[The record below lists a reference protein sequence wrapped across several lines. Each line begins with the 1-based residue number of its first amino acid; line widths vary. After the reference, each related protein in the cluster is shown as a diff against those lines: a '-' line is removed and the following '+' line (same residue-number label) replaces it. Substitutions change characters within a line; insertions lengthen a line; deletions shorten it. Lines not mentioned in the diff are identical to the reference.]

1 MHRVNPE
8 ECASRKL
15 HTVERRQYSCPCP
28 NYVWR
33 IDGTHKLVRWRF
45 IVHAEIDGFS
55 RLVVYCHCSTN
66 NKAATVLD
74 LFQRAV
80 SDYGLPLRIRSDYGV
95 ENVRVWD
102 YMIQRRQNTNA
113 IILGSSVHNQRIE
126 RFNRD
131 VNYQVVNHFFNQF
144 MHMEDIDMLDP
155 MTENDLFCL
164 HLTYL
169 PEINK
174 RLSEFRHAYNDHA
187 ISSER
192 NFSPRQLFQL
202 NRSLLQ
208 LQFLDPAGT
217 INLSNISGNFM
228 FACLQFRF
236 LLGLF
241 SSHSTLLLQEMRTV
255 ILSHCISHAEL
266 TCELLPRCYR
276 KIFERLCVRSSY
288 IDCSNVYCFLITFI
302 LCSALNT
309 SN

>member
-1 MHRVNPE
+1 MELDKKVEELVENHPSTGEIMLNGHLRAKKIFIQRKRLRESLHRVNPE

-15 HTVERRQYSCPCP
+15 HTIERRQYSCPCP
-28 NYVWR
+28 NYVWHV
-33 IDGTHKLVRWRF
+33 DGTHKLVRWRF
-45 IVHAEIDGFS
+45 IVHAGIDGFS

-102 YMIQRRQNTNA
+102 YMIQRQQNTNT

-144 MHMEDIDMLDP
+144 MHLEDIDMLDP
-155 MTENDLFCL
+155 MNENDLFCL

-174 RLSEFRHAYNDHA
+174 RLFEFRHAYNDHA

-192 NFSPRQLFQL
+192 NFFPRQLFYYEFK
-202 NRSLLQ
+202 N
-208 LQFLDPAGT
+208 
-217 INLSNISGNFM
+217 
-228 FACLQFRF
+228 
-236 LLGLF
+236 
-241 SSHSTLLLQEMRTV
+241 TV
-255 ILSHCISHAEL
+255 C
-266 TCELLPRCYR
+266 
-276 KIFERLCVRSSY
+276 
-288 IDCSNVYCFLITFI
+288 N
-302 LCSALNT
+302 N
-309 SN
+309 